1 MVSSISSSSSS
12 WAMQR
17 PDSSQVASRLF
28 SKLDTKDQGYI
39 EKSDLETAFSS
50 IASTDSSVSV
60 DEVFSQLDTDG
71 NGQVTEQEMSDSL
84 QQLAE
89 QLDTGFNNMR
99 TSGGPQGMGQMPPP
113 PPPEGEDEGFT
124 AEELTSMASEIGET
138 DSARSGLMSAIAA
151 DFETADSDGDGKVTH
166 SEAMAYDQSV
176 NGASSATSTTTAV
189 TATSSSSDSSA
200 SSTSSEQ
207 DVLQRI
213 LQLAQAYGGFDQH
226 NSTMDTSLSSLSV
239 SA

>member
-17 PDSSQVASRLF
+17 TDSSQMASRLF

-60 DEVFSQLDTDG
+60 DDVFSQLDTDG

-99 TSGGPQGMGQMPPP
+99 TQGMGQMPPP

-138 DSARSGLMSAIAA
+138 DSARSSLMSAIAA

-166 SEAMAYDQSV
+166 SEAMSYDQSV
-176 NGASSATSTTTAV
+176 NGASSATATTAAV
-189 TATSSSSDSSA
+189 SATSSSSDSGA
-200 SSTSSEQ
+200 SSASSEQ

-213 LQLAQAYGGFDQH
+213 LQLAQAYGGFGQH
-226 NSTMDTSLSSLSV
+226 NSTMDTLLNSLSV

>member
-17 PDSSQVASRLF
+17 TDSSQMASRLF

-39 EKSDLETAFSS
+39 EKSDLETAFSN

-60 DEVFSQLDTDG
+60 DDVFSQLDTDG

-99 TSGGPQGMGQMPPP
+99 TQGMGQMPPP
-113 PPPEGEDEGFT
+113 LPPEGEDEGFT
-124 AEELTSMASEIGET
+124 AEELTSMASEIGRVTKTEKSPREST
-138 DSARSGLMSAIAA
+138 SARRR
-151 DFETADSDGDGKVTH
+151 F
-166 SEAMAYDQSV
+166 
-176 NGASSATSTTTAV
+176 
-189 TATSSSSDSSA
+189 SSSIGP
-200 SSTSSEQ
+200 
-207 DVLQRI
+207 R
-213 LQLAQAYGGFDQH
+213 
-226 NSTMDTSLSSLSV
+226 M
-239 SA
+239 